1 VSLLDEDTGVV
12 DRLGET
18 ELVDTSLEAALEEVL
33 DLEGKNVIESHAG
46 LVEDTDT
53 YETADQGVTLEQTL
67 GVLLV
72 QGKEVTITGMSFP
85 SFSLLF
91 DEAHPAHTGRHD
103 ESWRG

>member
-1 VSLLDEDTGVV
+1 VSLLDEDTSVV

-18 ELVDTSLEAALEEVL
+18 ELVDTSLEAALEEIL
-33 DLEGKNVIESHAG
+33 NLEGENVIQSHAR

-53 YETADQGVTLEQTL
+53 YETADQGVTLEETL

-72 QGKEVTITGMSFP
+72 QGKKVTITDMSFP
-85 SFSLLF
+85 PFSHVHKEYL
-91 DEAHPAHTGRHD
+91 EHTERHD

>member
-1 VSLLDEDTGVV
+1 VSLLDENTSVV

-18 ELVDTSLEAALEEVL
+18 KLVDTSLEATLEEIL
-33 DLEGKNVIESHAG
+33 DLEGENVIQSHAG

-53 YETADQGVTLEQTL
+53 YETADQGVTLEETL

-72 QGKEVTITGMSFP
+72 QGKKVTIIDMSFP
-85 SFSLLF
+85 PFSRF
-91 DEAHPAHTGRHD
+91 DDKHTEQHD

>member
-1 VSLLDEDTGVV
+1 VSLLDEDTSVV

-18 ELVDTSLEAALEEVL
+18 ELVDTSLEAALEKVL
-33 DLEGKNVIESHAG
+33 DLEGKNVIQSHAG

-53 YETADQGVTLEQTL
+53 YETTDQGVTLEETL

-72 QGKEVTITGMSFP
+72 QGKKVTNAGMSFP
-85 SFSLLF
+85 PFSQLKDVSL
-91 DEAHPAHTGRHD
+91 EHTERHD